1 MFLYYGS
8 SITIIYYMGKIM
20 KNLYLLGATGSI
32 GQQVLEVIRGKTDF
46 KIKSL
51 SFHSNIALGRKI
63 IAEFHPEYVSVGD
76 LHNMLILKDEFPDV
90 LFGYGE
96 DGLMKAAT
104 YSNDGGYLVNAVV
117 GSAGLKPTVAAIKK
131 KRNVLLAN
139 KETLV
144 MAGEIITRL
153 VRASGV
159 ILLPIDSEH
168 SAVFQCLKTG
178 NNHEVA
184 RIILTASGGSL
195 RNLSRDKLK
204 KVGIKEALRHP
215 NWQMGAKIT
224 IDSATMANK
233 GLEVIEAH
241 FLFGLGYEQIETV
254 IHPESIVH
262 SMVEFQDNS
271 IMAQMSLP
279 NMRIP
284 IQYALYYPERV
295 KNNFPQLRLE
305 TIQNL
310 SFFPMNFERYPL
322 LRMAY
327 KAGRMNGIM
336 PAVYNAANEAA
347 VQLFLD
353 GKISFLDIETI
364 VETALNDI
372 KNIENP
378 SLDDILA
385 VNKKVKGRILN

>member
-1 MFLYYGS
+1 
-8 SITIIYYMGKIM
+8 MGKIM

-378 SLDDILA
+378 SLEDILA

>member
-1 MFLYYGS
+1 
-8 SITIIYYMGKIM
+8 
-20 KNLYLLGATGSI
+20 
-32 GQQVLEVIRGKTDF
+32 
-46 KIKSL
+46 
-51 SFHSNIALGRKI
+51 
-63 IAEFHPEYVSVGD
+63 
-76 LHNMLILKDEFPDV
+76 
-90 LFGYGE
+90 
-96 DGLMKAAT
+96 
-104 YSNDGGYLVNAVV
+104 
-117 GSAGLKPTVAAIKK
+117 
-131 KRNVLLAN
+131 
-139 KETLV
+139 
-144 MAGEIITRL
+144 
-153 VRASGV
+153 
-159 ILLPIDSEH
+159 
-168 SAVFQCLKTG
+168 
-178 NNHEVA
+178 
-184 RIILTASGGSL
+184 
-195 RNLSRDKLK
+195 
-204 KVGIKEALRHP
+204 
-215 NWQMGAKIT
+215 
-224 IDSATMANK
+224 
-233 GLEVIEAH
+233 VIEAH

-378 SLDDILA
+378 SLEDILA

>member
-1 MFLYYGS
+1 
-8 SITIIYYMGKIM
+8 MGKIM

>member
-1 MFLYYGS
+1 
-8 SITIIYYMGKIM
+8 M

-378 SLDDILA
+378 SLEDILA

>member
-1 MFLYYGS
+1 
-8 SITIIYYMGKIM
+8 M

-336 PAVYNAANEAA
+336 PAVYNAANAAA

-378 SLDDILA
+378 SLEDILA